1 MSDADRLLNRLMLAL
16 CIWREARGESYRGK
30 LLVGTTIRNRVLD
43 ERWPDDYPAV
53 ITQRMQF
60 SAFNLGDPNALKFP
74 AIGEAAWQDA
84 IRAADDVLAGP
95 ESISTANHYHTK
107 AVTPVWSRPDK
118 IVDVEGAHVFYAL

>member
-1 MSDADRLLNRLMLAL
+1 MTDADRLINRCLLAL

-43 ERWPDDYPAV
+43 ERWPDTYPAV

-74 AIGEAAWQDA
+74 MIGDPSWADSVQ
-84 IRAADDVLAGP
+84 AADEVLAGP
-95 ESISTANHYHTK
+95 ESITLANHYHTR
-107 AVTPVWSRPDK
+107 AVTPVWSRADK
-118 IVDVEGAHVFYAL
+118 IVDVEGSHVFYQL